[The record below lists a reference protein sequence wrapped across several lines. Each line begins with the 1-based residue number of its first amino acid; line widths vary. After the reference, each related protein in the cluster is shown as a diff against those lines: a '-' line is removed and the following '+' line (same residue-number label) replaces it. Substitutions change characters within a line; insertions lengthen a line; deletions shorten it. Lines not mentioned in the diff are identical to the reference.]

1 MVSPEEVNN
10 DGAGWGWTGMEIAQ
24 AVPTP
29 GLPAAAGDS
38 TTHWMKQSVG
48 NPSCLLSWAVHPVP
62 VGDIRRAG
70 NRGAGTGCA
79 GRGAELLHR
88 GTITPALGLKPQP
101 GSVLHH
107 WRETSRHHSQLP
119 VLHFKVET
127 ANASHQKMPNDVKQ
141 TEILTKNPSAWR
153 CKTSPEDGRAGL
165 ISTFQRW
172 RL

>member
-48 NPSCLLSWAVHPVP
+48 NPSCLLSWAAHPVP

-70 NRGAGTGCA
+70 NKGAGTGCA

-101 GSVLHH
+101 GSVLPPL
-107 WRETSRHHSQLP
+107 EGNISPPQPAPSPPFQSGNSQCIP
-119 VLHFKVET
+119 SK
-127 ANASHQKMPNDVKQ
+127 NA
-141 TEILTKNPSAWR
+141 E
-153 CKTSPEDGRAGL
+153 
-165 ISTFQRW
+165 
-172 RL
+172 